1 MIPTT
6 TYDQIRLEQ
15 HNQLA
20 RLELRRH
27 EKAAARRQHA
37 EQAPTQAVHSSQRR
51 TRWATAVVTAGLTVA
66 TLLLI
71 L

>member
-27 EKAAARRQHA
+27 EKAARRHHA
-37 EQAPTQAVHSSQRR
+37 EQAPTEAVHSSQRR
-51 TRWATAVVTAGLTVA
+51 TRWATALVTAGLTVA